1 MPISPSLYPSQYET
15 QLILAIL
22 CNDDWH
28 FALFYVTKHRVFQLP
43 DAQLFYYGD
52 FQKMLI
58 SPAFAQSAGGGG
70 DFTSLLPFVLIFVVF
85 YFFLI
90 RPQQKRAKEH
100 REMVSQLR
108 RGDKVITSGGL
119 VGTVTKSVD
128 DQETVEVE
136 IAKDVKVNIM
146 RTMIADKRSKDD
158 KAKKANTAEAPKKS
172 GLAGLFGGGKK

>member
-1 MPISPSLYPSQYET
+1 
-15 QLILAIL
+15 
-22 CNDDWH
+22 
-28 FALFYVTKHRVFQLP
+28 
-43 DAQLFYYGD
+43 
-52 FQKMLI
+52 
-58 SPAFAQSAGGGG
+58 
-70 DFTSLLPFVLIFVVF
+70 
-85 YFFLI
+85 
-90 RPQQKRAKEH
+90 
-100 REMVSQLR
+100 MVSQLR

-158 KAKKANTAEAPKKS
+158 KKNAAKAEEPKKS

>member
-1 MPISPSLYPSQYET
+1 
-15 QLILAIL
+15 
-22 CNDDWH
+22 
-28 FALFYVTKHRVFQLP
+28 
-43 DAQLFYYGD
+43 
-52 FQKMLI
+52 MLI

-70 DFTSLLPFVLIFVVF
+70 DLTSLLPFVLIFVVF

-158 KAKKANTAEAPKKS
+158 KKNAVKAEEPKKS

>member
-1 MPISPSLYPSQYET
+1 MI
-15 QLILAIL
+15 I
-22 CNDDWH
+22 N
-28 FALFYVTKHRVFQLP
+28 
-43 DAQLFYYGD
+43 
-52 FQKMLI
+52 
-58 SPAFAQSAGGGG
+58 PAFAQASGGAGGLS
-70 DFTSLLPFVLIFVVF
+70 SLLPVLLIFVVF

-158 KAKKANTAEAPKKS
+158 KKNAAKAEEPKKS
-172 GLAGLFGGGKK
+172 GLAALFGGSKK

>member
-1 MPISPSLYPSQYET
+1 
-15 QLILAIL
+15 
-22 CNDDWH
+22 
-28 FALFYVTKHRVFQLP
+28 
-43 DAQLFYYGD
+43 
-52 FQKMLI
+52 MLI

-70 DFTSLLPFVLIFVVF
+70 DLTSLLPFVLIFVVF

-158 KAKKANTAEAPKKS
+158 KKNAAKAEEPKKS

>member
-1 MPISPSLYPSQYET
+1 
-15 QLILAIL
+15 
-22 CNDDWH
+22 
-28 FALFYVTKHRVFQLP
+28 
-43 DAQLFYYGD
+43 
-52 FQKMLI
+52 MLI

-70 DFTSLLPFVLIFVVF
+70 GLTSLLPFVLIFVVF

-158 KAKKANTAEAPKKS
+158 KKNGAKAEEPKKS

>member
-1 MPISPSLYPSQYET
+1 
-15 QLILAIL
+15 
-22 CNDDWH
+22 
-28 FALFYVTKHRVFQLP
+28 
-43 DAQLFYYGD
+43 
-52 FQKMLI
+52 MLI

-70 DFTSLLPFVLIFVVF
+70 DLTSLLPFVLIFVVF

-158 KAKKANTAEAPKKS
+158 KKNAAKAEESKKT

>member
-1 MPISPSLYPSQYET
+1 
-15 QLILAIL
+15 
-22 CNDDWH
+22 
-28 FALFYVTKHRVFQLP
+28 
-43 DAQLFYYGD
+43 
-52 FQKMLI
+52 MLI

-70 DFTSLLPFVLIFVVF
+70 DLTSLLPFVLIFVVF

-158 KAKKANTAEAPKKS
+158 KKNAAKAEEPKKS
-172 GLAGLFGGGKK
+172 GLAALFGGGKK

>member
-1 MPISPSLYPSQYET
+1 
-15 QLILAIL
+15 
-22 CNDDWH
+22 
-28 FALFYVTKHRVFQLP
+28 
-43 DAQLFYYGD
+43 
-52 FQKMLI
+52 MLI

-70 DFTSLLPFVLIFVVF
+70 DLTSLLPFVLIFVVF

-136 IAKDVKVNIM
+136 IAKDVKVNVM

-158 KAKKANTAEAPKKS
+158 KKNAAKAEEPKKS

>member
-1 MPISPSLYPSQYET
+1 
-15 QLILAIL
+15 
-22 CNDDWH
+22 
-28 FALFYVTKHRVFQLP
+28 
-43 DAQLFYYGD
+43 
-52 FQKMLI
+52 MLI

-70 DFTSLLPFVLIFVVF
+70 DLTSLLPFVLIFVVF

-108 RGDKVITSGGL
+108 RGDKLITSGGL

-128 DQETVEVE
+128 AQETVEVE

-158 KAKKANTAEAPKKS
+158 KKNAAKAEEPKKS
-172 GLAGLFGGGKK
+172 GLAALFGGNKK

>member
-1 MPISPSLYPSQYET
+1 
-15 QLILAIL
+15 
-22 CNDDWH
+22 
-28 FALFYVTKHRVFQLP
+28 
-43 DAQLFYYGD
+43 
-52 FQKMLI
+52 MLI

-70 DFTSLLPFVLIFVVF
+70 DLTSLLPFVLIFVVF

-136 IAKDVKVNIM
+136 IAKDVMVNIM

-158 KAKKANTAEAPKKS
+158 RKNAAKAEEPKKS

>member
-1 MPISPSLYPSQYET
+1 
-15 QLILAIL
+15 
-22 CNDDWH
+22 
-28 FALFYVTKHRVFQLP
+28 
-43 DAQLFYYGD
+43 
-52 FQKMLI
+52 MLI
-58 SPAFAQSAGGGG
+58 SPAYAQSAGGGG
-70 DFTSLLPFVLIFVVF
+70 DLTSLLPFVLIFVVF

-158 KAKKANTAEAPKKS
+158 KKNAAKAEEPKKS
-172 GLAGLFGGGKK
+172 GLAALFGGGKK

>member
-1 MPISPSLYPSQYET
+1 
-15 QLILAIL
+15 
-22 CNDDWH
+22 
-28 FALFYVTKHRVFQLP
+28 
-43 DAQLFYYGD
+43 
-52 FQKMLI
+52 MLI

-70 DFTSLLPFVLIFVVF
+70 DLTSLLPFVLIFVVF

-146 RTMIADKRSKDD
+146 RTMIADKRSKDEKKNAA
-158 KAKKANTAEAPKKS
+158 KAEEPKKS
-172 GLAGLFGGGKK
+172 GLAALFGGGKK

>member
-1 MPISPSLYPSQYET
+1 
-15 QLILAIL
+15 
-22 CNDDWH
+22 
-28 FALFYVTKHRVFQLP
+28 
-43 DAQLFYYGD
+43 
-52 FQKMLI
+52 MLI

-70 DFTSLLPFVLIFVVF
+70 DLTSLLPFVLIVVVF

-158 KAKKANTAEAPKKS
+158 KKNAAKAEEPKKS
-172 GLAGLFGGGKK
+172 GLAALFGGSKK

>member
-1 MPISPSLYPSQYET
+1 
-15 QLILAIL
+15 
-22 CNDDWH
+22 
-28 FALFYVTKHRVFQLP
+28 V
-43 DAQLFYYGD
+43 QLFYYGD

-70 DFTSLLPFVLIFVVF
+70 DLTSLLPFVLIFVVF

-90 RPQQKRAKEH
+90 RPQQKRAREH

-146 RTMIADKRSKDD
+146 RTMIADKRSNDEKKNAA
-158 KAKKANTAEAPKKS
+158 KAEEPKKS
-172 GLAGLFGGGKK
+172 GLAALFGGGKK

>member
-1 MPISPSLYPSQYET
+1 
-15 QLILAIL
+15 
-22 CNDDWH
+22 
-28 FALFYVTKHRVFQLP
+28 
-43 DAQLFYYGD
+43 
-52 FQKMLI
+52 MLI

-70 DFTSLLPFVLIFVVF
+70 DLTSLLPFVLIFVVF

-146 RTMIADKRSKDD
+146 RTMIADKRTKDD
-158 KAKKANTAEAPKKS
+158 KKNAAKAEEPKKS

>member
-1 MPISPSLYPSQYET
+1 
-15 QLILAIL
+15 
-22 CNDDWH
+22 
-28 FALFYVTKHRVFQLP
+28 
-43 DAQLFYYGD
+43 
-52 FQKMLI
+52 MLI

-70 DFTSLLPFVLIFVVF
+70 DLTSLLPFVLIFVVF

-158 KAKKANTAEAPKKS
+158 KKNAAKADEPKKS
-172 GLAGLFGGGKK
+172 GLAALFGGSKK